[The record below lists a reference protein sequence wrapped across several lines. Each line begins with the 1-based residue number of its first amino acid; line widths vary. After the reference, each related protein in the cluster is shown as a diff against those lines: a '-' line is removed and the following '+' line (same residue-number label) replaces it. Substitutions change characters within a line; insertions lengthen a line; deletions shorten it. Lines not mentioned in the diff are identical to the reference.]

1 MNELYFAAPEQ
12 DVAVSSRVRL
22 ARNYQDAPYMPKM
35 TEEWA
40 EETIRRA
47 SEAMMNAPDAT
58 AYEGVRMKDL
68 SENEQQ
74 ELVEHRLISYD
85 LLKYTD
91 YAAALLSSGRTV
103 SVMINEEDHVRVQ
116 GLLPGLQLERA
127 AELAFRA
134 DDSLSQHAAFAFDR
148 QWGYLTACPANAGT
162 GMRASVILHLP
173 ALQAAGQLGALGQNM
188 AKIGITIRG
197 VYGEG
202 SDALGGLYLLSN
214 QATLGRSEEDILRSL
229 EAAAAQICTHERELR
244 EGVLKQD
251 RLMVEDKLMRSVGVL
266 REARILRL
274 DEFMKH
280 MSDLRLA
287 CAVGVLDAPLH
298 RIDELIMDLQPGS
311 LCARAKESLSQR
323 QIDEMRAAHMR
334 EAMRRAPIAQGN

>member
-1 MNELYFAAPEQ
+1 MTEIYFAAPDQ

-35 TEEWA
+35 TGEWA

-68 SENEQQ
+68 TENEQQ

-127 AELAFRA
+127 AEMAFRA
-134 DDSLSQHAAFAFDR
+134 DDALSQHAAFAFDA

-162 GMRASVILHLP
+162 GMRAGVILHLP
-173 ALQAAGQLGALGQNM
+173 ALQAAGQIGAVVQNM

-197 VYGEG
+197 LYGEG
-202 SDALGGLYLLSN
+202 SDALGGLYLMSN

-229 EAAAAQICTHERELR
+229 EAAASQMCSHERELR
-244 EGVLKQD
+244 EAVLKQD
-251 RLMVEDKLMRSVGVL
+251 RLAVEDKLMRSIGVL

-274 DEFMKH
+274 AEFMKY

-287 CAVGVLDAPLH
+287 CALEIVDAPMEY
-298 RIDELIMDLQPGS
+298 IDRLIMDLQPASIRCSAGETLS
-311 LCARAKESLSQR
+311 DRETDEKRAER
-323 QIDEMRAAHMR
+323 MRDV
-334 EAMRRAPIAQGN
+334 MRREPIAG

>member
-1 MNELYFAAPEQ
+1 MSEMYYAAPEQ

-35 TEEWA
+35 TGEWA

-103 SVMINEEDHVRVQ
+103 TVMINEEDHVRVQ
-116 GLLPGLQLERA
+116 GLLPGLQLDRA
-127 AELAFRA
+127 AEMAFRT
-134 DDSLSQHAAFAFDR
+134 DDALSEHAAFAFDS

-162 GMRASVILHLP
+162 GMRAGVILHLP
-173 ALQAAGQLGALGQNM
+173 ALQAAGQIGALTQNM

-197 VYGEG
+197 LYGEG
-202 SDALGGLYLLSN
+202 SDALGGLYLMSN

-229 EAAAAQICTHERELR
+229 ETAAGQMCSHERELR
-244 EGVLKQD
+244 EALLKQD
-251 RLMVEDKLMRSVGVL
+251 RMMVEDKLMRSVGIL

-274 DEFMKH
+274 GEFMKH

-287 CAVGVLDAPLH
+287 CAIGVMDAPLALT
-298 RIDELIMDLQPGS
+298 DELIMDLQPGS
-311 LCARAKESLSQR
+311 IRARAKESLTER
-323 QIDEMRAAHMR
+323 QADERRAQHMR
-334 EAMRRAPIAQGN
+334 EVMRRAPIGQ

>member
-1 MNELYFAAPEQ
+1 MTEIYYAAPEQ

-35 TEEWA
+35 TDDWA

-127 AELAFRA
+127 AEMAFRT
-134 DDSLSQHAAFAFDR
+134 DDALSQHAAFAFDS

-162 GMRASVILHLP
+162 GMRAGVILHLP
-173 ALQAAGQLGALGQNM
+173 ALHAAGQIGALVQNM

-197 VYGEG
+197 LYGEG
-202 SDALGGLYLLSN
+202 SDALGGLYLMSN

-229 EAAAAQICTHERELR
+229 ETAAGQMCAHERELR
-244 EGVLKQD
+244 AAVLKQD
-251 RLMVEDKLMRSVGVL
+251 RIAVEDKLMRSVGVL
-266 REARILRL
+266 REARVLRL
-274 DEFMKH
+274 GEFMKM

-287 CAVGVLDAPLH
+287 CALEIVDAPLSY
-298 RIDELIMDLQPGS
+298 IDELIMDLQPAS
-311 LCARAKESLSQR
+311 IRSRAKEALSER
-323 QIDEMRAAHMR
+323 QTDERRAEYMRDV
-334 EAMRRAPIAQGN
+334 MRRAPIAQ

>member
-1 MNELYFAAPEQ
+1 MNEIYYAAPDQ

-85 LLKYTD
+85 LLKFTD

-103 SVMINEEDHVRVQ
+103 TVMINEEDHVRVQ
-116 GLLPGLQLERA
+116 GLLPGMQLDRA
-127 AELAFRA
+127 AEMAFRT
-134 DDSLSQHAAFAFDR
+134 DDALSQHAAFAFDS

-162 GMRASVILHLP
+162 GMRAGVILHLP
-173 ALQAAGQLGALGQNM
+173 ALQAAGQIGALVQNM

-197 VYGEG
+197 LYGEG
-202 SDALGGLYLLSN
+202 SDALGGLYLMSN

-229 EAAAAQICTHERELR
+229 EASAAQMCTHERELR
-244 EGVLKQD
+244 EALLKQD
-251 RLMVEDKLMRSVGVL
+251 RLAVEDKLMRSVAVL

-274 DEFMKH
+274 GEFMKY

-287 CAVGVLDAPLH
+287 CAIGMMGAPLAL
-298 RIDELIMDLQPGS
+298 IDELIMDLQPGS
-311 LCARAKESLSQR
+311 VRAHAKENLTER
-323 QIDEMRAAHMR
+323 QVDEKRAEHMRAVMR
-334 EAMRRAPIAQGN
+334 TEHFKQ

>member
-1 MNELYFAAPEQ
+1 MTEIYYAAPEQ

-35 TEEWA
+35 TDEWA

-127 AELAFRA
+127 AEMAFRT
-134 DDSLSQHAAFAFDR
+134 DDALSQHAAFAFDS

-162 GMRASVILHLP
+162 GMRAGVILHLP
-173 ALQAAGQLGALGQNM
+173 ALQAAGQIGALVQNM

-197 VYGEG
+197 LYGEG
-202 SDALGGLYLLSN
+202 SDALGGLYLMSN

-229 EAAAAQICTHERELR
+229 ETAAGQMCVHERELR
-244 EGVLKQD
+244 AAVLKQD
-251 RLMVEDKLMRSVGVL
+251 RIAVEDKLMRSVGVL
-266 REARILRL
+266 REARVLRL
-274 DEFMKH
+274 GEFMKM

-287 CAVGVLDAPLH
+287 CALEIVDAPLSY
-298 RIDELIMDLQPGS
+298 IDELIMDLQPAS
-311 LCARAKESLSQR
+311 IRSRAKEALSER
-323 QIDEMRAAHMR
+323 QTDERRAEYMRDV
-334 EAMRRAPIAQGN
+334 MRRAPIAQ

>member
-1 MNELYFAAPEQ
+1 MTEIYYAAPEQ

-35 TEEWA
+35 TDDWA

-127 AELAFRA
+127 AEMAFRT
-134 DDSLSQHAAFAFDR
+134 DDALSQHAAFAFDS

-162 GMRASVILHLP
+162 GMRAGVILHLP
-173 ALQAAGQLGALGQNM
+173 ALQAAGQIGALVQNM

-197 VYGEG
+197 LYGEG

-229 EAAAAQICTHERELR
+229 ETAAGQMCAHERELR
-244 EGVLKQD
+244 AAVLKQD
-251 RLMVEDKLMRSVGVL
+251 RIAVEDKLMRSVGVL
-266 REARILRL
+266 REARVLRL
-274 DEFMKH
+274 GEFMKM

-287 CAVGVLDAPLH
+287 CALEIVDAPLSY
-298 RIDELIMDLQPGS
+298 IDELIMDLQPAS
-311 LCARAKESLSQR
+311 IRSRAKEALSER
-323 QIDEMRAAHMR
+323 QTDERRAEYMRDV
-334 EAMRRAPIAQGN
+334 MRRAPIAQ

>member
-1 MNELYFAAPEQ
+1 MTEIYYAAPEQ

-35 TEEWA
+35 TDEWA

-127 AELAFRA
+127 AEMAFRT
-134 DDSLSQHAAFAFDR
+134 DDALSQHAAFAFDS

-162 GMRASVILHLP
+162 GMRAGVILHLP
-173 ALQAAGQLGALGQNM
+173 ALQAAGQIGALVQNM

-197 VYGEG
+197 LYGEG
-202 SDALGGLYLLSN
+202 SDALGGLYLMSN

-229 EAAAAQICTHERELR
+229 ETAAGQMCAHERELR
-244 EGVLKQD
+244 AAVLKQD
-251 RLMVEDKLMRSVGVL
+251 RIAVEDKLMRSVGVL
-266 REARILRL
+266 REARVLRL
-274 DEFMKH
+274 GEFMKM

-287 CAVGVLDAPLH
+287 CALEIVDAPLSY
-298 RIDELIMDLQPGS
+298 IDELIMDLQPAS
-311 LCARAKESLSQR
+311 IRSRAKEALSER
-323 QIDEMRAAHMR
+323 QTDERRAEYMRDV
-334 EAMRRAPIAQGN
+334 MRRAPIAQ

>member
-1 MNELYFAAPEQ
+1 MTEIYYAAPEQ

-35 TEEWA
+35 TDDWA

-127 AELAFRA
+127 AEMAFRT
-134 DDSLSQHAAFAFDR
+134 DDALSQHAAFAFDS

-162 GMRASVILHLP
+162 GMRAGVILHLP
-173 ALQAAGQLGALGQNM
+173 ALQAAGQIGALVQNM

-197 VYGEG
+197 LYGEG
-202 SDALGGLYLLSN
+202 SDALGGLYLMSN

-229 EAAAAQICTHERELR
+229 ETAAGQMCVHERELR
-244 EGVLKQD
+244 AAVLKQD
-251 RLMVEDKLMRSVGVL
+251 RIAVEDKLMRSVGVL
-266 REARILRL
+266 REARVLRL
-274 DEFMKH
+274 GEFMKM

-287 CAVGVLDAPLH
+287 CALEIVDAPLSY
-298 RIDELIMDLQPGS
+298 IDELIMDLQPAS
-311 LCARAKESLSQR
+311 IRSRAKEALSER
-323 QIDEMRAAHMR
+323 QTDERRAEYMRDV
-334 EAMRRAPIAQGN
+334 MRRAPIAE

>member
-1 MNELYFAAPEQ
+1 MNEIYYAAPDQ

-85 LLKYTD
+85 LLKFTD

-103 SVMINEEDHVRVQ
+103 TVMINEEDHVRVQ
-116 GLLPGLQLERA
+116 GLLPGMQLDRA
-127 AELAFRA
+127 AEMAFRA
-134 DDSLSQHAAFAFDR
+134 DDALSQHAAFAFDS

-162 GMRASVILHLP
+162 GMRAGVILHLP
-173 ALQAAGQLGALGQNM
+173 ALQAAGQIGALVQNM

-197 VYGEG
+197 LYGEG
-202 SDALGGLYLLSN
+202 SDALGGLYLMSN

-229 EAAAAQICTHERELR
+229 EASAAQMCTHERELR
-244 EGVLKQD
+244 DALLRQD
-251 RLMVEDKLMRSVGVL
+251 RLAVEDKLMRSVAVL

-274 DEFMKH
+274 GEFMKY

-287 CAVGVLDAPLH
+287 CAIGMMDAPLAL
-298 RIDELIMDLQPGS
+298 IDELIMDLQPGS
-311 LCARAKESLSQR
+311 VRAHAKENLTER
-323 QIDEMRAAHMR
+323 QVDEKRAEHMRAVMR
-334 EAMRRAPIAQGN
+334 TEHFKQ